1 MWQAN
6 QKTHG
11 WPQGHP
17 TARLPKYMGATKET
31 TAQQEKPIS
40 KSPQTWEE
48 LKEFRIKK
56 LRVEIDFSID
66 KMVSCRIPMTALR
79 ADVEILKGVT

>member
-31 TAQQEKPIS
+31 TAQQEKPI
-40 KSPQTWEE
+40 
-48 LKEFRIKK
+48 
-56 LRVEIDFSID
+56 
-66 KMVSCRIPMTALR
+66 
-79 ADVEILKGVT
+79 